1 MKATLLTLGLLSCAI
16 APAWSE
22 TQFQITCPGRPT
34 MTISRAAYGLSTLT
48 WPQHHFQI
56 AAGQQHTR
64 LTGGDSVAIT
74 RFRNGDQLIVNKASD
89 ETFFVY
95 RDSNRLLPCSRSET
109 RDVDQLSLEPYDD
122 RAHPHS

>member
-1 MKATLLTLGLLSCAI
+1 MKATLFTLGLLSCAI

-34 MTISRAAYGLSTLT
+34 MTISHAAYGLSTLS

-64 LTGGDSVAIT
+64 LKEGDSVAIT

-95 RDSNRLLPCSRSET
+95 RDSNRLLPCGRSET

-122 RAHPHS
+122 RDHPHS

>member
-1 MKATLLTLGLLSCAI
+1 MKATLFTLGLLSCAI

-34 MTISRAAYGLSTLT
+34 MTISHAAYGLSTLS

-64 LTGGDSVAIT
+64 LKDGGSVAIT

-122 RAHPHS
+122 RDHPHS

>member
-1 MKATLLTLGLLSCAI
+1 MKATLFTLGLLSCAI

-34 MTISRAAYGLSTLT
+34 MTISHAAYGLSTLS

-56 AAGQQHTR
+56 AAGKQHTR
-64 LTGGDSVAIT
+64 LKDGDSVAIT

-122 RAHPHS
+122 RDHPHS

>member
-1 MKATLLTLGLLSCAI
+1 MKATLFTLGLLSCAI

-22 TQFQITCPGRPT
+22 TQFQITCPGRST

-56 AAGQQHTR
+56 AAGEQHTR
-64 LTGGDSVAIT
+64 LQGGDRVAIT
-74 RFRNGDQLIVNKASD
+74 RFRNGDQLIVNKASE

-95 RDSNRLLPCSRSET
+95 RDSDRLLPCSRSET

>member
-1 MKATLLTLGLLSCAI
+1 MKACLITFALLAVTI
-16 APAWSE
+16 APVAAE

-34 MTISRAAYGLSTLT
+34 MTISRAHYGLSTLM

-56 AAGQQHTR
+56 AAGEQRIRTD
-64 LTGGDSVAIT
+64 GGDRIAIT
-74 RFRNGDQLIVNKASD
+74 RFRNGDQLMVNKNSD

-95 RDSNRLLPCSRSET
+95 HDTERLLPCSRSEI
-109 RDVDQLSLEPYDD
+109 RDVDTLSLEQYDD

>member
-16 APAWSE
+16 APAWSD

-64 LTGGDSVAIT
+64 LKGGDSVAIT
-74 RFRNGDQLIVNKASD
+74 RFRNGDQLIVNKASE

-95 RDSNRLLPCSRSET
+95 RNSNRLLPCSRSET
-109 RDVDQLSLEPYDD
+109 RDVDQLSD
-122 RAHPHS
+122 RKSVV